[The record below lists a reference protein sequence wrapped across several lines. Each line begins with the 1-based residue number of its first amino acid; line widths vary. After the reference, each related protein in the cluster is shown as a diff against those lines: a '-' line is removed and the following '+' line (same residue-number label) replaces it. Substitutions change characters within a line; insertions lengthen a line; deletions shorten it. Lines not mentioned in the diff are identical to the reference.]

1 MPANLG
7 YITALLFNQNNCA
20 AEASTV
26 TTKLEVEVGTDLS
39 VMMGYDKDKCMGH
52 LTAGGSVANIEAVW
66 AARNVKFFPLGLHEA
81 LRKEDK
87 FTDVRGYKVRVEL
100 KPMQL
105 CHIIAFTPDCVV
117 RDCVVFLGGGGWWTI
132 YISTDLRDLS
142 HLNFSKR
149 LKLDLQSEQHFQSQL

>member
-52 LTAGGSVANIEAVW
+52 LTTGGSVANIEAVW
-66 AARNVKFFPLGLHEA
+66 AARNVKYFPLGLQEA
-81 LRKEDK
+81 LLKEDK
-87 FTDVRGYKVRVEL
+87 FADVRGYKVRVKL
-100 KPMQL
+100 KTNTIMPYDHIHSTL
-105 CHIIAFTPDCVV
+105 CSCHKM
-117 RDCVVFLGGGGWWTI
+117 
-132 YISTDLRDLS
+132 ST
-142 HLNFSKR
+142 KR
-149 LKLDLQSEQHFQSQL
+149 

>member
-20 AEASTV
+20 AEGSTV

-66 AARNVKFFPLGLHEA
+66 AARNVKYFPLGLHEA
-81 LRKEDK
+81 LLNEDK
-87 FTDVRGYKVRVEL
+87 FADVRGYKVRL
-100 KPMQL
+100 KSKNQSKYV
-105 CHIIAFTPDCVV
+105 IFTLHCVV
-117 RDCVVFLGGGGWWTI
+117 VTI
-132 YISTDLRDLS
+132 VHDTPSEHKPSCAPSTSYVLRDE
-142 HLNFSKR
+142 H
-149 LKLDLQSEQHFQSQL
+149 